1 MCITVTSR
9 VLLCSHCS
17 PPRAAV
23 SSWAPMEFTEDQ
35 SFVVAP
41 ALSLT
46 AGRRN
51 FPTTGLAARLTHCH
65 RNKKGVLPGLFESLR
80 TKSLADRKSFGAQ
93 HLGPNLGHMCLKKS
107 SKWGI
112 QVGQKWFPL
121 FDKLCVHHLWLIF
134 HCHDWFGD
142 AHLPVGMVHRLV
154 GHGNQLISW
163 KSMGLPKE
171 WSRLVVMFMDF
182 PCLWYVSLLEGP
194 GSLRGLGFHSYT
206 SFGSWRR
213 QGKTVTG

>member
-80 TKSLADRKSFGAQ
+80 TKSLADRKSFGTQ
-93 HLGPNLGHMCLKKS
+93 HLGPNLGHMCNYKS
-107 SKWGI
+107 SKWAI

-121 FDKLCVHHLWLIF
+121 FDKCVCIIYGWFSIAMIDSGTPTSQLAWSTGSSATEISSSPGNPWDYRRNDLDLWWCSWIF
-134 HCHDWFGD
+134 HVYD
-142 AHLPVGMVHRLV
+142 M
-154 GHGNQLISW
+154 
-163 KSMGLPKE
+163 
-171 WSRLVVMFMDF
+171 
-182 PCLWYVSLLEGP
+182 
-194 GSLRGLGFHSYT
+194 
-206 SFGSWRR
+206 
-213 QGKTVTG
+213 

>member
-93 HLGPNLGHMCLKKS
+93 HLGPNLGHMCLKKILKVRNSGGAEMIPPFWQIVCAS
-107 SKWGI
+107 SMAD
-112 QVGQKWFPL
+112 FPL
-121 FDKLCVHHLWLIF
+121 PWLIRGRPPPSW
-134 HCHDWFGD
+134 HGPQARRPRKS
-142 AHLPVGMVHRLV
+142 AHLLEIHGITEGM
-154 GHGNQLISW
+154 I
-163 KSMGLPKE
+163 
-171 WSRLVVMFMDF
+171 
-182 PCLWYVSLLEGP
+182 
-194 GSLRGLGFHSYT
+194 
-206 SFGSWRR
+206 
-213 QGKTVTG
+213 